1 MTEEHSSCSRTAA
14 DHSKSSSADKGLQYY
29 LLSFLAAFIAC
40 LCCSLPLLA
49 LALGLAGASGIK
61 GYMGKYHDLYQFAA
75 VSILLGAC
83 VFMWLQKKKGRMSLK
98 GCLSVS
104 SCTCILNVR
113 GDDCCYGKSL
123 DSMVHRKGHWL
134 RIARQPLSKLICA
147 TR

>member
-1 MTEEHSSCSRTAA
+1 
-14 DHSKSSSADKGLQYY
+14 LQYY

-98 GCLSVS
+98 GDGRQYELP
-104 SCTCILNVR
+104 L
-113 GDDCCYGKSL
+113 GDSLLRYPKSAL
-123 DSMVHRKGHWL
+123 GATVK
-134 RIARQPLSKLICA
+134 RI
-147 TR
+147 

>member
-1 MTEEHSSCSRTAA
+1 VTEEHSSCSRTAA

-98 GCLSVS
+98 GCLFQVALVFSMYGVMVVVMERVLTPWFTEKGISVKMHG
-104 SCTCILNVR
+104 N
-113 GDDCCYGKSL
+113 
-123 DSMVHRKGHWL
+123 H
-134 RIARQPLSKLICA
+134 
-147 TR
+147 

>member
-75 VSILLGAC
+75 MSILLGAC

-98 GCLSVS
+98 GFLLQVALVFSMYGVMTVVGEKVLIPWLSEKV
-104 SCTCILNVR
+104 TDTTEHGN
-113 GDDCCYGKSL
+113 
-123 DSMVHRKGHWL
+123 H
-134 RIARQPLSKLICA
+134 
-147 TR
+147 